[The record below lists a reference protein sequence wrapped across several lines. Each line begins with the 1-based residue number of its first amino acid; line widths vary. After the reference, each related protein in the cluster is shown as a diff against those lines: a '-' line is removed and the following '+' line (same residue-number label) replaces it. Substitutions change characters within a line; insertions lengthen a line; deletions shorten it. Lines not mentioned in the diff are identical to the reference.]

1 MGEKMWAVFSLLM
14 NSEEC
19 ISAEDI
25 QRQLEEKGYDIG
37 LKAVYAVIKQ
47 INVFTSL
54 MFGKEIIKA
63 VRRFGYMIETGY
75 FDEAQIQLLIDM
87 VNYRQ
92 DLTNNDKREIVL
104 NTHNQQ
110 VTI

>member
-75 FDEAQIQLLIDM
+75 FHEAQIQLLIDM

-92 DLTNNDKREIVL
+92 DLTNN
-104 NTHNQQ
+104 
-110 VTI
+110 

>member
-1 MGEKMWAVFSLLM
+1 
-14 NSEEC
+14 
-19 ISAEDI
+19 
-25 QRQLEEKGYDIG
+25 
-37 LKAVYAVIKQ
+37 
-47 INVFTSL
+47 

-92 DLTNNDKREIVL
+92 DLTNNDKREIVNKL
-104 NTHNQQ
+104 FKTF
-110 VTI
+110 TC